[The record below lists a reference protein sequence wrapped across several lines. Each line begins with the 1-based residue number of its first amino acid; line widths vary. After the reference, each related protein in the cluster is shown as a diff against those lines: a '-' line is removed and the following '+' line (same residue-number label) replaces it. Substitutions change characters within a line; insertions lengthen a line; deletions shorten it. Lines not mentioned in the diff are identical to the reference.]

1 MFSLNQVI
9 RTLDTIADDVYKNF
23 SLNYI
28 GKIQNTDDGRALL
41 KSWIVGYLNEIQANR
56 GIQNFTANDVA
67 VNAGDALNAVVIT
80 LGIQPLAAVEKIYI
94 TVNLVEE

>member
-1 MFSLNQVI
+1 M
-9 RTLDTIADDVYKNF
+9 
-23 SLNYI
+23 
-28 GKIQNTDDGRALL
+28 
-41 KSWIVGYLNEIQANR
+41 NEIQANR